1 MTTPYNTCQ
10 PDADRTLGDFNLV
23 GRLLVALNIAVIFW
37 GSLVVHQLRHAGGGH
52 SKRGVSEGSAEI

>member
-37 GSLVVHQLRHAGGGH
+37 GSLVVYQLRKKGP
-52 SKRGVSEGSAEI
+52 KQP